1 MRGRR
6 HSAEN
11 GMRKNKKKKKNPL
24 RRKFWTTAMSDY
36 AMVGEDYV
44 SDNMNEQDNTPAQ
57 AS

>member
-1 MRGRR
+1 
-6 HSAEN
+6 
-11 GMRKNKKKKKNPL
+11 MRKNKKKKKNPL